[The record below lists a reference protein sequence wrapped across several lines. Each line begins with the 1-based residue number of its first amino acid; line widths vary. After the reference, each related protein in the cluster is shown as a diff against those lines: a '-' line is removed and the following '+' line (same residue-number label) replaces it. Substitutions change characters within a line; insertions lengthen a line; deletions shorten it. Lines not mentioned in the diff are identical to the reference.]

1 VAEQVYWDDVN
12 DGDEITSIKKNCSTQ
27 QLVHWAAASGDFYQI
42 HYDRDFAGSTGLD
55 NIIVHGALKNAFLG
69 QLLHDWAAPGGTIR
83 EFGCEYR
90 GMDFPNQ
97 DITCRGIVTA
107 KSVEGDDHIV
117 ELDIWTE
124 NLEGQKTTP
133 GIAIVILPAR

>member
-1 VAEQVYWDDVN
+1 
-12 DGDEITSIKKNCSTQ
+12 
-27 QLVHWAAASGDFYQI
+27 
-42 HYDRDFAGSTGLD
+42 
-55 NIIVHGALKNAFLG
+55 
-69 QLLHDWAAPGGTIR
+69 
-83 EFGCEYR
+83 
-90 GMDFPNQ
+90 MDFPNQ